1 MTKVRDALPLFVPID
16 LREHVSRVAIRKES
30 GSDAALVELDFDTL
44 LIEIGFDTFAIILGE
59 LGAFAILF
67 HFELV
72 TGAGA
77 NSG

>member
-16 LREHVSRVAIRKES
+16 LREHVSWVAIRKEP

-44 LIEIGFDTFAIILGE
+44 LIEIGFDAFAIVLGE

>member
-1 MTKVRDALPLFVPID
+1 MTMVCGSLPLFVSID
-16 LREHVSRVAIRKES
+16 LRDRVSRVAIRNEP
-30 GSDAALVELDFDTL
+30 GSDAVLVELDFDTL
-44 LIEIGFDTFAIILGE
+44 LIEIGFDAFAIVLGE